1 MPEKKKTLSATL
13 KSVLKDFGGP
23 EAIKICKILLDS
35 DDETTDEKIAE
46 LSKVKLNIVRKILY
60 ILNENKLTQ
69 FKRVRDK
76 RSGWFVY
83 YWNESFDNL
92 PFLLDER
99 RNMVIDKLETRMQFE
114 EQNFF
119 FMCSNGCEGRLIF
132 IEAMDL
138 NFICP
143 NCNGGKLEEDRNA
156 AKVTLLKD
164 TIVKLRNQ

>member
-1 MPEKKKTLSATL
+1 MTL

-23 EAIKICKILLDS
+23 EAIKIAKILLDA

-83 YWNESFDNL
+83 YWAESFDNL
-92 PFLLDER
+92 PILLEER
-99 RNMVIDKLETRMQFE
+99 REMVIEKLETRMQFE
-114 EQNFF
+114 EQNYFF
-119 FMCSNGCEGRLIF
+119 QCNNGCEGRLIF

-143 NCNGGKLEEDRNA
+143 NCSGGHLEEDRNA
-156 AKVTLLKD
+156 VKVQFLKD
-164 TIVKLRNQ
+164 TIIKLRNQ